1 MPPTVEEHEEGS
13 LYDQQPTTKGHT
25 RRSAVMEVAQ
35 KNKWYIIGGSAALL
49 IILSVVIGVSV
60 STAKN
65 SGSSASG
72 SSSSPLSADEQKV
85 ADLMGRLEST
95 FDVLGLPESHS
106 KQLKSSESPQARAL
120 SWVAASEKYDSYS
133 DDQKLQRY
141 ALASFFYGTYAVRNA
156 YVTQQVPWTTADK
169 WLTDEDECKW
179 EGITCS
185 DNGRVTKMDLEEHRV
200 SGTIPLDI
208 VLMREHLKEIALTN
222 NLIFMEG
229 DALDV
234 FKYLE
239 NIETILLADNYI
251 VERNGLPKSMRDLT
265 ELRKLVLSY
274 NLLQGSI
281 PPNYFTNL
289 NKLTHL
295 EVESNYL
302 TGALPESIFDMEQ
315 LVYLYARR
323 NDLNFQFQHA
333 IKTANWPNMCTF
345 PCILLCFAFVFLSMV
360 LIPHDSCS
368 HFISPPFPH
377 TNNTVSLWLDHNNI
391 TGTFPTEIGNLAEM
405 ASFSL
410 TNTTVSGPIPT
421 EMGLLTGLRRLW
433 LYGNKLEGEIPAE
446 LGQLPI
452 LEVVEMYGNNL
463 EGAMPQ
469 GVCDAIASA
478 DYEYKILSADCAEV
492 TCQDCCTQC
501 F

>member
-333 IKTANWPNMCTF
+333 IKTANWPNMF
-345 PCILLCFAFVFLSMV
+345 
-360 LIPHDSCS
+360 
-368 HFISPPFPH
+368 
-377 TNNTVSLWLDHNNI
+377 SLWLDHNNI